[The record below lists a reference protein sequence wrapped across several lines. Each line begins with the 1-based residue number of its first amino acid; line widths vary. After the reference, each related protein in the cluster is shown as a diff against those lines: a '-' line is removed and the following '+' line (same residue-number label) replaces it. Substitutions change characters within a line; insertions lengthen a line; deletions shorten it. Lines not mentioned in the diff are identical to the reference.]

1 MKHGVVMNVN
11 FKDWLELQESLPAS
25 LAMMLGGIL
34 PSSGGMQKQI
44 APSVEAQ
51 PKKQEQSV
59 EAYVRSMRKKI
70 QNIKKDITPFKVA
83 LMSNLNNN
91 LIHPANAFAKI
102 IIDDPKQ
109 LKFITNIESLEA
121 RLDQLEMLM
130 DTFNEKLDSVEKALI
145 NSDKLPAHI
154 NQELGRAVMLMI
166 NLVES
171 LKDIIDDYDMHIT
184 DAKKQKESDF
194 DAIMKL
200 DDLAA
205 NNLELSNMVLKTLD
219 KLEVK

>member
-11 FKDWLELQESLPAS
+11 FKEWLELQESLPAN
-25 LAMMLGGIL
+25 LAMMLGSIL

-44 APSVEAQ
+44 APSVEMQ

-70 QNIKKDITPFKVA
+70 QNIKKDIAPFKVA

-91 LIHPANAFAKI
+91 LVHPANAFTKI

-109 LKFITNIESLEA
+109 LKFITNTELLES

-219 KLEVK
+219 KLDVK

>member
-11 FKDWLELQESLPAS
+11 FKEWLELQESLPAN
-25 LAMMLGGIL
+25 LAMMLGSIL

-44 APSVEAQ
+44 APSVEMQ

-70 QNIKKDITPFKVA
+70 QNIKKDIAPFKVA

-91 LIHPANAFAKI
+91 LIHPANAFTKI

-109 LKFITNIESLEA
+109 LKFITNTELLES

-154 NQELGRAVMLMI
+154 NQDLGRAVMLMI

-171 LKDIIDDYDMHIT
+171 LKDIIDDYDMNIT

-219 KLEVK
+219 KLDVK

>member
-1 MKHGVVMNVN
+1 M
-11 FKDWLELQESLPAS
+11 
-25 LAMMLGGIL
+25 
-34 PSSGGMQKQI
+34 
-44 APSVEAQ
+44 
-51 PKKQEQSV
+51 
-59 EAYVRSMRKKI
+59 KKI
-70 QNIKKDITPFKVA
+70 QNIKKDIAPFKVA

-91 LIHPANAFAKI
+91 LIHPANAFTKI

-109 LKFITNIESLEA
+109 LKFITNTELLES

-219 KLEVK
+219 KLDVK

>member
-1 MKHGVVMNVN
+1 MNTN
-11 FKDWLELQESLPAS
+11 FKEWLELQESLPAN
-25 LAMMLGGIL
+25 LAMMLGSIL

-44 APSVEAQ
+44 APSVEMQ
-51 PKKQEQSV
+51 PKKEEQSV
-59 EAYVRSMRKKI
+59 ESYVRSIRKKI
-70 QNIKKDITPFKVA
+70 QNIKKDIAPFKVA

-91 LIHPANAFAKI
+91 LVHPANAFTKI
-102 IIDDPKQ
+102 TIDDPKK
-109 LKFITNIESLEA
+109 LKFITNIELLEA

-205 NNLELSNMVLKTLD
+205 NNLELSNIVLKTLD
-219 KLEVK
+219 KLDLK

>member
-1 MKHGVVMNVN
+1 MNTN
-11 FKDWLELQESLPAS
+11 FKEWLELQESLPAN
-25 LAMMLGGIL
+25 LAMMLGSIL

-44 APSVEAQ
+44 APSVEMQ
-51 PKKQEQSV
+51 PNKQEQSV

-70 QNIKKDITPFKVA
+70 QNIKKDIAPFKVA

-91 LIHPANAFAKI
+91 LIHPANAFTKI

-154 NQELGRAVMLMI
+154 NQDLGRAVMLMI

-171 LKDIIDDYDMHIT
+171 LKDIIDDYDMNIT

-219 KLEVK
+219 KLDVK